1 MHGEVEKEG
10 GVLVIRR
17 IHVGYRLK
25 AGEEDRE
32 TIERVHEFHAER
44 CPVYRSIYTSIDI
57 TTECQLYS

>member
-17 IHVGYRLK
+17 IHVDYRLK

-57 TTECQLYS
+57 TTECQLGS